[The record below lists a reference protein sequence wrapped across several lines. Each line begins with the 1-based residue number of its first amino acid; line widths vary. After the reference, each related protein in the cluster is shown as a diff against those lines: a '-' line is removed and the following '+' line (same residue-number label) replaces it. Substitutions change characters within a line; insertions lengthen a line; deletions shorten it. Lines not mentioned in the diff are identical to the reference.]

1 MIIRFLQDD
10 TNKVADQIKGLD
22 LAYID
27 PPYNQH
33 PYGSN
38 YFMLNLLVHYKRPD
52 KISRVS
58 GIPSD
63 WRRSGYNVRTKSLL
77 LLEELLHK
85 IDARFLLIS
94 FNNEGF
100 ISPDEM
106 RAMLQK
112 IGTVDEFRVRY
123 NTFRGS
129 RNLRNRTIH
138 VTEQMFLVKKR

>member
-1 MIIRFLQDD
+1 M
-10 TNKVADQIKGLD
+10 
-22 LAYID
+22 
-27 PPYNQH
+27 
-33 PYGSN
+33 
-38 YFMLNLLVHYKRPD
+38 
-52 KISRVS
+52 S
-58 GIPSD
+58 GQ
-63 WRRSGYNVRTKSLL
+63 SLYRYSKNCCY
-77 LLEELLHK
+77 K

-112 IGTVDEFRVRY
+112 IGAVDELSVRY